1 MSSKDFGGMP
11 DPLTAFP
18 AHPQA
23 SIDSNKTIRIRLQG
37 KHRSHMSKT
46 LSKKI

>member
-1 MSSKDFGGMP
+1 MSSKDFGGIT
-11 DPLTAFP
+11 DPLTALP
-18 AHPQA
+18 THPQA

-37 KHRSHMSKT
+37 KHRSNMSKA